1 VTLSLISI
9 VVGLAITAA
18 LSAQVL
24 DQVNRGTFIPENYF
38 WFFSIQT
45 SIASIGVL
53 VATGII
59 GLQTRSDS
67 PPLGVLRAMIVTY
80 AVLTGVIYNLL
91 LRDFVASTLPSTAP
105 DWPLEMV
112 HVWVPIYLIAD
123 WLLNPHR
130 ARLSWWAVPITLIYP
145 ALWFAASIVRG
156 ELTGWYPYEF
166 LDPTQTGGWIQI
178 LATIAPISAL
188 AVGVS
193 TVLIVINRLYSSRR

>member
-1 VTLSLISI
+1 
-9 VVGLAITAA
+9 
-18 LSAQVL
+18 VL
-24 DQVNRGTFIPENYF
+24 DQVNRGTFVPENYF

-59 GLQTRSDS
+59 GLQTRTDS
-67 PPLGVLRAMIVTY
+67 PSLGVLRAMIVTY

-91 LRDFVASTLPSTAP
+91 LRDFVDRTLPSTAP

-112 HVWVPIYLIAD
+112 HVWVPIYLIGE

-130 ARLSWWAVPITLIYP
+130 ARLSWWAAPIILIYP
-145 ALWFAASIVRG
+145 ALWFSASLVRG
-156 ELTGWYPYEF
+156 ALTGWYPYEF
-166 LDPTQTGGWIQI
+166 LDPTQAGGWTQI

-188 AVGVS
+188 ALGVCAL
-193 TVLIVINRLYSSRR
+193 LIVINRLYSPRR